1 MRIQLYK
8 VITKV
13 KLDGRP
19 VEGCL
24 LPGTH
29 THAQTDGQPET
40 YCLWRHVHP
49 MYRIAEDTATWTVAQ

>member
-40 YCLWRHVHP
+40 EVPPAPPIGY
-49 MYRIAEDTATWTVAQ
+49 IG